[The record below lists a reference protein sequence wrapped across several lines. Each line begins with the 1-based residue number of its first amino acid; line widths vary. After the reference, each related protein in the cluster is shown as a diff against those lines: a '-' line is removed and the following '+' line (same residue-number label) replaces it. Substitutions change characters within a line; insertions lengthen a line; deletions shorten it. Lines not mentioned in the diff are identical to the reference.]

1 MLEGIE
7 IGDLNGKGM
16 LSAAASDVEAPTPKS
31 GSALHTYHLATIVYS
46 QTSFWQQKS
55 DSV

>member
-31 GSALHTYHLATIVYS
+31 GSALHTLSPCDYSLLTDIVLATEI
-46 QTSFWQQKS
+46 
-55 DSV
+55 